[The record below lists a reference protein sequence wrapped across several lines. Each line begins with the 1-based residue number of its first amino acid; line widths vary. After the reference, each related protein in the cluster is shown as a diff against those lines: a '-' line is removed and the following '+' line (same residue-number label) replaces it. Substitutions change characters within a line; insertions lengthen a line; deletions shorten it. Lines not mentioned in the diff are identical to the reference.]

1 MRLLLLIGLAL
12 MSAILWHYFLTRY
25 WIASLT
31 ATVTTVVMFILSMYS
46 GWLDLG
52 PRTMYISYFALA
64 EELHTDFL
72 SAVLIFDVVSSSL
85 LAFLVSTLIGLIF
98 RAQRRRGR
106 TEKHA

>member
-1 MRLLLLIGLAL
+1 
-12 MSAILWHYFLTRY
+12 MSATLWHYFLARF

-31 ATVTTVVMFILSMYS
+31 ATVTTVVMFIFSMYS

-52 PRTMYISYFALA
+52 PRTVYISYFVLA
-64 EELHTDFL
+64 EALHTDFL